1 MGLYLTERLINLDL
15 LIMDETMKNTM
26 ENTIIIDDAWI
37 PATALEWFTWLSE
50 EEQKTQKSY
59 LAKPA
64 SMIADYRRERAI
76 TRDYEGRE
84 ILELLQNAADQARES
99 DIHGRVI
106 IELLPEGL
114 IVGNTGAAFSV
125 GGVQSLQ
132 TAHLSPKWRKRRL
145 LIGNKGLGFRSVLN
159 WTHSPII
166 LSGTLNLSY
175 SLTVAQDILSKL
187 VKESP
192 ELLQRVENER
202 RSQEDVVAPLLP
214 FPAYSKTGQIDA
226 LVEDGP
232 AKVVLARC
240 QMWRKEGYDTAVG
253 MVFDKPEMHQ
263 SAQEQIHKLRPEIL
277 LFVDHLRELRFLET
291 GADERIWRFEG
302 NDALSMVLENDVPLG
317 MWQIHRTSEMIPD
330 DHLDQDQKDDK
341 NGQLWYEIVVALPEV
356 ESINELKTASLFSHF
371 PTSIELP
378 LPVIC
383 HATLE
388 LNQSRNHMVQRKSNK
403 YILDQLAHFLAE
415 VAERRAKQYPIGPNA
430 GFRILLPLKNFPND
444 LTRDRFPEEV
454 VAAAKVRAIVPTL
467 SGKAVYPENAR
478 FIRASSTTWLP
489 EGSFPEVVALF
500 DAEEEKFFKKLEVP
514 VLELDDLKR
523 RLIGLNS
530 LTVEHRATLIAGL
543 LDHSVDKSVYSSAL
557 LLDIDGRQVPDD
569 TPVFLAPVGGAV
581 FKLPEWIDLRF
592 LNENLRAELMARLKA
607 QDVRDLQGKLAA
619 FGLLEYS
626 LANLIRRI
634 VAAANRRKKAYPD
647 ETTTVDHDLRVTIF
661 SLYRSETSSE
671 KRPDYPENAPL
682 PLPNQDGG
690 TSAADT
696 LYFSS
701 GYGTQGNIIQELYG
715 AWAAE
720 RIIVGPERLGLTE
733 NKEELYSFL
742 KWVHVE
748 AWPREVFESDP
759 NDGYREYVLSKL
771 RYPTKF
777 DEYFFKSKEEIERP
791 YLDHVHSI
799 DGLRQILQKADS
811 AAITAWLALD
821 LRVHQWT
828 RPQVTHAQLSAR
840 RGNDYNQRYY
850 REPLPG
856 YFRWKTENTPW
867 LKIEGGEK
875 VRPRDCFLGQR
886 AIEALFPRPTK
897 PTADIIERFGI
908 VESDIIEGWRRSGV
922 LTSLAEL
929 EIEDIYSRLL
939 ELPVRDPQGRSAKSL
954 YRWLMDASDSAM
966 GNGAV
971 ARAEFITNGKMW
983 GHHGD
988 TAAYYPV
995 AELHHVDSDGLPPS
1009 LLQRLKIVDLPFRV
1023 GADKAERVFGVRA
1036 VDRSAIEQHVTSF
1049 TLAID
1054 FDEEFQKA
1062 KPYLYLLRA
1071 SQSSQTQ
1078 YLKSLKSLSLK
1089 VCSELNASMQ
1099 YDGDEFEFVPPVW
1112 GWLIDQDV
1120 LYVRSDPAEPMDVS
1134 SDLLADSIGEA
1145 IASIFRIGDGGEFAR
1160 IFLCKSR
1167 DRRTLIKK
1175 MRGEAAEED
1184 MDKIIA
1190 EFGASDTASLL
1201 AALPSDI
1208 AITEPAT
1215 AEGAPVNGSQPN
1227 TPPENQTKP
1236 DFTDSSDVSGESLQ
1250 IDERTHQPQEQP
1262 KRMNLRVQRNA
1273 GSPHK
1278 VPGTYRV
1285 TNGDF
1290 CEKKAVEFEEGDE
1303 QPRHPLRV
1311 GLITGTTAF
1320 GCDILSFATSEDR
1333 EKFKS
1338 GVSRD
1343 MSKVLRFIEV
1353 KGRKSEGGAIEIKGN
1368 QRTAAITYKERY
1380 YIYRLYKSGPDEY
1393 HLSILQAPLQQSE
1406 ALEPSVYVDLSRAK
1420 TTQQFSLKWGLQEK
1434 PITSEGNRT
1443 DDSGDNT
1450 ASDQ

>member
-1 MGLYLTERLINLDL
+1 
-15 LIMDETMKNTM
+15 MKNTM

-64 SMIADYRRERAI
+64 SMIADYRREQAI
-76 TRDYEGRE
+76 THDYEGRE
-84 ILELLQNAADQARES
+84 ILELLQNAADQAREN

-114 IVGNTGAAFSV
+114 IVANTGAAFSV

-175 SLTVAQDILSKL
+175 SLTFARGILTKL

-192 ELLQRVENER
+192 ELAQRVENER
-202 RSQEDVVAPLLP
+202 RLPEDVVTPLLP
-214 FPAYSKTGQIDA
+214 FPAYSKTGQIEA

-240 QMWRKEGYDTAVG
+240 QEWRKEGYDTAIG

-277 LFVDHLRELRFLET
+277 LFVNHLYELRFLET
-291 GADERIWRFEG
+291 GADEKIWRFEG

-330 DHLDQDQKDDK
+330 DHLDQDQKDDE

-356 ESINELKTASLFSHF
+356 ESTNELKTVSLFSHF
-371 PTSIELP
+371 PTNIELP

-388 LNQSRNHMVQRKSNK
+388 LNQSRNHTVQRKSNK

-430 GFRILLPLKNFPND
+430 GFRIILPLKNFPND

-454 VAAAKVRAIVPTL
+454 LAAAKRRAIVPTL
-467 SGKAVYPENAR
+467 SGEAVYPENAR
-478 FIRASSTTWLP
+478 FIRASSTAWLP

-514 VLELDDLKR
+514 VLELNDLKR
-523 RLIGLNS
+523 RLVGLSS
-530 LTVEHRATLIAGL
+530 LTIEHRAMLIAGL
-543 LDHSVDKSVYSSAL
+543 LDHSVDRSVYSSAL
-557 LLDIDGRQVPDD
+557 LLDTDGRQVPDE

-581 FKLPEWIDLRF
+581 SKLPDWIDLRF
-592 LNENLRAELMARLKA
+592 LHENLRSELMTRLKA

-647 ETTTVDHDLRVTIF
+647 ETTMVDHDLWVTIF
-661 SLYRSETSSE
+661 SLYTSETNPD
-671 KRPDYPENAPL
+671 KRPDYPDNAPL
-682 PLPNQDGG
+682 SLPNQDGG

-696 LYFSS
+696 LYFGS

-715 AWAAE
+715 PWAAKK
-720 RIIVGPERLGLTE
+720 IIVGPERLGITE
-733 NKEELYSFL
+733 NKEELSSFL
-742 KWVHVE
+742 KWVHVA
-748 AWPREVFESDP
+748 AWPREVFEYDP

-791 YLDHVHSI
+791 RLDRVHSV
-799 DGLRQILQKADS
+799 DGLTQILQNADS
-811 AAITAWLALD
+811 TAITAWLALD

-828 RPQVTHAQLSAR
+828 RSQVTHAQLSAR
-840 RGNDYNQRYY
+840 LGNDYNQRFY

-897 PTADIIERFGI
+897 PAAEIIERYGL
-908 VESDIIEGWRRSGV
+908 VESDLIEGWRRSGV
-922 LTSLAEL
+922 LMSLAEL
-929 EIEDIYSRLL
+929 EIEDIYSRLI
-939 ELPVRDPQGRSAKSL
+939 ELPARDPQGRSAKSL

-966 GNGAV
+966 GNWAV
-971 ARAEFITNGKMW
+971 ARAEFITHGKMW
-983 GHHGD
+983 GHHSD
-988 TAAYYPV
+988 IAAYYPV

-1023 GADKAERVFGVRA
+1023 GADKVERVFGVRA
-1036 VDRSAIEQHVTSF
+1036 VDRSAIEQHVINS
-1049 TLAID
+1049 TLAAD
-1054 FDEEFQKA
+1054 FDDEFQKA

-1089 VCSELNASMQ
+1089 VCSELNASMR
-1099 YDGDEFEFVPPVW
+1099 YDEDEFEFVPPVW

-1120 LYVRSDPAEPMDVS
+1120 LYVRSDPAEPVDVS

-1145 IASIFRIGDGGEFAR
+1145 LASIFRIGDGGEFAR
-1160 IFLCKSR
+1160 IFLCKNR

-1190 EFGASDTASLL
+1190 EFGASDTVSLL
-1201 AALPSDI
+1201 AALPADV
-1208 AITEPAT
+1208 AITEPVS
-1215 AEGAPVNGSQPN
+1215 AEGTPVNGSQLP
-1227 TPPENQTKP
+1227 TQPENQTKS
-1236 DFTDSSDVSGESLQ
+1236 DFEETSGVSGEPLQ
-1250 IDERTHQPQEQP
+1250 INARAHQPQVQP
-1262 KRMNLRVQRNA
+1262 KRTNLRVQRTTR
-1273 GSPHK
+1273 SPHRM
-1278 VPGTYRV
+1278 PGMYRV

-1303 QPRHPLRV
+1303 HPRYPLRV
-1311 GLITGTTAF
+1311 GLLTGTAAF
-1320 GCDILSFATSEDR
+1320 GCDILSFASSEDR
-1333 EKFKS
+1333 ENFKS
-1338 GVSRD
+1338 GACRD
-1343 MSKVLRFIEV
+1343 LRKVLRFIEV
-1353 KGRKSEGGAIEIKGN
+1353 KGRKNEGGAIEIKGN

-1380 YIYRLYKSGPDEY
+1380 YIYRLYKSSPDEY

-1406 ALEPSVYVDLSRAK
+1406 ALESSVYVDLNRAK
-1420 TTQQFSLKWGLQEK
+1420 ATQQFSLKWGMQEDLRIDK
-1434 PITSEGNRT
+1434 GDLT
-1443 DDSGDNT
+1443 DDSSDK
-1450 ASDQ
+1450 ASSDEQFNDDAFRDS